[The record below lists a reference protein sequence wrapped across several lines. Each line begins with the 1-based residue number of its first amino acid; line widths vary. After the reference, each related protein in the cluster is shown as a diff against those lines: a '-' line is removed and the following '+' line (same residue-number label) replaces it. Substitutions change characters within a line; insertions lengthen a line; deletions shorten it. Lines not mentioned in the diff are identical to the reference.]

1 MAHDGEDS
9 LESVQCFGGD
19 AQATSGWAQ
28 ANAICIG
35 VGARL
40 CTFTELFTDAEA
52 RGGDCNHDG
61 QQSWTSTACNVAV
74 SLSGGRFGPFVTEH
88 GYLRG
93 NGRGQGGHNGCE
105 TDVDRN
111 LAVRCCADQA
121 PTDDCTCTADQ
132 SSCRDGAGGDTNPY
146 VRDVVVTGDCS
157 TELEISEGE
166 SVSIVGAAVTTNG
179 QCWQH
184 SHPNALNVYDMS
196 LGAVSNSV
204 GNTVLFKNT
213 DRRNELLP
221 NMIRQPANEGRA
233 RWSWPYTASVWQDFS
248 RRYANPAGSQGR
260 AEWNSAGYHILVGRL
275 GDEVTFSKLPPLFQT
290 AELAELVGAV
300 VVGGGDYDGSEACG
314 SPGEVAN
321 DATLGHNYNSRNVD
335 ASSYAY
341 QNVMAS
347 RRIQHVAEGSYAWYN
362 MAVGAEDQLRQ
373 KVAWALSQQFVIS
386 GDSFAG
392 THVLDEEHW
401 VTYYDIFVRHAF
413 GNLRDILREVSFSPM
428 MGSYLTFK
436 NSGSYYSTGTWPDEN
451 YAREFMQL
459 FSIGLYQLNSDGTRK
474 QDADGNDLETY
485 TNNDIMNFA
494 RAWTGFKGPRTRPN
508 LEGRASADGGSL
520 KDPMVMVASS
530 RDLMPKTD
538 VKNGYIGDL
547 VPVCADRPDKAFL
560 RTGAKYVYRGWSE
573 TICKGYAGYNGPV
586 GFGCAAAG
594 LSKGRQNVGDFGHI
608 DLAPAGSLYQR
619 LCQPDESGDCTF
631 PSEIVLDVNVECS
644 GLECTI
650 EDVQQVRVAT
660 ETEAVF
666 TSTSRRRAST

>member
-1 MAHDGEDS
+1 
-9 LESVQCFGGD
+9 
-19 AQATSGWAQ
+19 
-28 ANAICIG
+28 
-35 VGARL
+35 
-40 CTFTELFTDAEA
+40 
-52 RGGDCNHDG
+52 
-61 QQSWTSTACNVAV
+61 
-74 SLSGGRFGPFVTEH
+74 
-88 GYLRG
+88 
-93 NGRGQGGHNGCE
+93 
-105 TDVDRN
+105 
-111 LAVRCCADQA
+111 
-121 PTDDCTCTADQ
+121 
-132 SSCRDGAGGDTNPY
+132 
-146 VRDVVVTGDCS
+146 
-157 TELEISEGE
+157 
-166 SVSIVGAAVTTNG
+166 
-179 QCWQH
+179 
-184 SHPNALNVYDMS
+184 
-196 LGAVSNSV
+196 
-204 GNTVLFKNT
+204 
-213 DRRNELLP
+213 
-221 NMIRQPANEGRA
+221 
-233 RWSWPYTASVWQDFS
+233 
-248 RRYANPAGSQGR
+248 
-260 AEWNSAGYHILVGRL
+260 
-275 GDEVTFSKLPPLFQT
+275 
-290 AELAELVGAV
+290 
-300 VVGGGDYDGSEACG
+300 
-314 SPGEVAN
+314 
-321 DATLGHNYNSRNVD
+321 
-335 ASSYAY
+335 
-341 QNVMAS
+341 MAS

-631 PSEIVLDVNVECS
+631 PSEIVLDVNVLCN

-666 TSTSRRRAST
+666 YEYVPAPCVDMTFYPNPMQLNKGWNIMCADPRSAAGSIVCCNEAGTTNTPGLALCEYNRERATHAGAQQRCRMTPDVDIVDIGMPNGWQLGYANLPADDAAYFTAKDRRGAGAPSVCELSTNLHDVRCCSDTSREGFTQPGGIANASLAANVALGRPVTMSSRPGWGAVAGVATDGNTDQNYNGGSCFHSGNDADNTWWQVDLGSPILLSQVNVYNRGDAAAGRISGAKIYVSSTADYTATGTACGARITRELISEVPCSLEGQFVTVVKESGGWMHLCEVEILAATTEVCSAVSLRNSSSCVVSAFDFVGVALRSRQTACLGARECSIIHRHGLRPVEPSTLQPASQRP